1 MKKLT
6 VSLLALGFY
15 MASIAQTQSSR
26 VEYQKISRPALV
38 NEVPFAAK
46 TIENAI
52 EETFKKMGYKGSS
65 AKDFTVYKGVRMSS
79 LGPDSYDIYFMVEKK
94 SRRDKD
100 NSTVTMM
107 ISKGYD
113 AFVDEST
120 DATVVSN
127 GKDFLNNLRD
137 IVSAYDLEQQ
147 IAAQM
152 DEVKS
157 AEKKANNLEEEGRD
171 LEKKKRKLEE
181 QIDKNEKDQKEQKN
195 EIEKQKQILDVL
207 IGKRKQ

>member
-6 VSLLALGFY
+6 LSLLALGIY
-15 MASIAQTQSSR
+15 MASMAQTQSSR

-38 NEVPFAAK
+38 NEVPFSAK

-52 EETFKKMGYKGSS
+52 EDTLKKMGYKGTSS
-65 AKDFTVYKGVRMSS
+65 KDFTVYKGVRMPS

-113 AFVDEST
+113 AFVDESV
-120 DATVVSN
+120 DASVVSN
-127 GKDFLNNLRD
+127 GKNFLNNLRD

-152 DEVKS
+152 GEVKS
-157 AEKKANNLEEEGRD
+157 AEKKSDNLEEEGRD

-181 QIDKNEKDQKEQKN
+181 QIDKNEKDQKEQKQ
-195 EIEKQKQILDVL
+195 EIEKQKQILEVL

>member
-1 MKKLT
+1 
-6 VSLLALGFY
+6 

-26 VEYQKISRPALV
+26 IEYQKISRPALV
-38 NEVPFAAK
+38 NEVPLLPK
-46 TIENAI
+46 PLKMPS
-52 EETFKKMGYKGSS
+52 KKPLKDGLQGSS

-79 LGPDSYDIYFMVEKK
+79 LAPDSYDIYFMVEKK

-157 AEKKANNLEEEGRD
+157 AEKKANSLEEEGRP
-171 LEKKKRKLEE
+171 RKEE
-181 QIDKNEKDQKEQKN
+181 TQT
-195 EIEKQKQILDVL
+195 
-207 IGKRKQ
+207 